1 MKQILASIG
10 IFAVLICA
18 SIADIDLGDFPDTL
32 ANWDASQHQGD
43 CIDFELPQHVL
54 DGSDGSC
61 LAAAILMAAA
71 MDYNKVDCLLITNT
85 GWIPTAENPVDR
97 LWLEQLFESD
107 GGPFP
112 YDPDWRQKP

>member
-18 SIADIDLGDFPDTL
+18 SIADIDLGDFPDTQ
-32 ANWDASQHQGD
+32 ANWDASQHQND
-43 CIDFELPQHVL
+43 CIDFELPEHVL

-61 LAAAILMAAA
+61 LAATILMAAT
-71 MDYNKVDCLLITNT
+71 MDRYKVDCLFITNN
-85 GWIPTAENPVDR
+85 GWISTAENPVNR